1 MMGERKNR
9 EIRCGQCNRM
19 LAKGMALDLSII
31 CPRCGTINH
40 VRDTIPSSEP
50 HDGQIG
56 ATSAH
61 PEKKN

>member
-19 LAKGMALDLSII
+19 LAKGMALDLSIK

-50 HDGQIG
+50 HDG
-56 ATSAH
+56 
-61 PEKKN
+61 